1 MQPYTKTVWVNDE
14 TYLNADNMNK
24 MENQLDTL
32 TDEMIDFED
41 TIGDI
46 NTVLATLTTVS
57 EVEEN
62 A

>member
-46 NTVLATLTTVS
+46 NTILATLTTVS

>member
-24 MENQLDTL
+24 MENQLATL

>member
-1 MQPYTKTVWVNDE
+1 MTPYTKTNWVNDE
-14 TYLNADNMNK
+14 TYLNQDNMNK
-24 MENQLDTL
+24 IENQLDTL

>member
-14 TYLNADNMNK
+14 TCLNADNMNK